1 MTCDT
6 LHMLERILKSVT
18 YLLTYLVTDRTKSRD
33 AVASKKCQEVCKLC
47 KLIELVFL
55 FDGEQIKLNNGQKN
69 NISVQ

>member
-33 AVASKKCQEVCKLC
+33 AVASKNQTITAWSFKMVSLKNSMKLPHIYR
-47 KLIELVFL
+47 KPF
-55 FDGEQIKLNNGQKN
+55 
-69 NISVQ
+69 

>member
-33 AVASKKCQEVCKLC
+33 AVASKKKLSL
-47 KLIELVFL
+47 KGV
-55 FDGEQIKLNNGQKN
+55 KHNKN
-69 NISVQ
+69 EKFFFRDEY